1 MQSTGVSPAAS
12 ARYCQDVMPE
22 TVDPTPLP
30 DYVGTALQEWAN
42 AQPLLSTLVVAAV
55 LAIAAY
61 LAFVL
66 TRRLLINTLHRLSAS
81 SRNTW
86 DDALKERRFFYRLSH
101 FVPLLIV
108 RSGLPYLPA
117 LPDPVA
123 LGLQRV
129 VAVFMA
135 VAMARAVSALVNA
148 FGDIYARTPQA
159 TQRPIKGYLQ
169 VVVLVV
175 YIMAA
180 IVSLAVLVDR
190 DPLVI
195 LTGFGAASA
204 VLLLIFQ
211 NTILSLVAGIQL
223 TNNDLIRVGDWIE
236 MPDMNADGDV
246 IEIALNNVTVQNWDK
261 TFTIIPTHQFLG
273 KSFKNWRGMQA
284 SGGRRIKRSL
294 DIDLSTVR
302 FLEEEDIQR
311 LRKFAVLRPYF
322 EEKRADI
329 EAWRAQHPEALENP
343 VNSRRLTNIG
353 TFRAYVTRYLRE
365 HPMIAQDMTFLVR
378 QLQPGEAGL
387 PLEIYVFVND
397 VRWAVYE
404 SVQADIFDHLI
415 AILPEFD
422 LRLFQAP
429 SGSDLRSMAQLA
441 AGPRGE
447 ATAGALEG
455 PARELQAGTKG

>member
-1 MQSTGVSPAAS
+1 MLVRLVYPVS
-12 ARYCQDVMPE
+12 E
-22 TVDPTPLP
+22 
-30 DYVGTALQEWAN
+30 
-42 AQPLLSTLVVAAV
+42 
-55 LAIAAY
+55 
-61 LAFVL
+61 L
-66 TRRLLINTLHRLSAS
+66 TRHA
-81 SRNTW
+81 W
-86 DDALKERRFFYRLSH
+86 DDALKERHFFWRLSYA
-101 FVPLLIV
+101 VPVLVV
-108 RSGLPYLPA
+108 RAGLPYLPA
-117 LPDPVA
+117 LAPEA
-123 LGLQRV
+123 AAWLQKLLAAAMVVV
-129 VAVFMA
+129 VA
-135 VAMARAVSALVNA
+135 RALSALVNA
-148 FGDIYARTPQA
+148 FGDVYAKGPHA
-159 TQRPIKGYLQ
+159 AQRPIKGYLQ
-169 VVVLVV
+169 VIVLIAYGLAVVVVL
-175 YIMAA
+175 
-180 IVSLAVLVDR
+180 AVMIDR

-195 LTGFGAASA
+195 LSGIGAASA
-204 VLLLIFQ
+204 VLLLVFRD
-211 NTILSLVAGIQL
+211 TLLSLVAGMTI

-236 MPDMNADGDV
+236 MPQFNADGDV
-246 IEIALNNVTVQNWDK
+246 VDIALNTVTVQNWDK
-261 TFTIIPTHQFLG
+261 TFTVIPTHQFLG
-273 KSFKNWRGMQA
+273 HSFKNWRGMQA